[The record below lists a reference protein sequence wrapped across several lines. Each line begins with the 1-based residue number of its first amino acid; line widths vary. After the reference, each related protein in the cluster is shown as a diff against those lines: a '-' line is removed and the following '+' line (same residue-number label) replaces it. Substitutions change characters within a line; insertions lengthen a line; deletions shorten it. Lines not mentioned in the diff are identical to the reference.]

1 MQKTAT
7 FVKNMIFFF
16 HISFMTWLS
25 LVERELD
32 NAALEAENLSFAL
45 FPIIDFK
52 GCWTTAHMPNLACCL
67 IL

>member
-16 HISFMTWLS
+16 LHISFMTWLG

-52 GCWTTAHMPNLACCL
+52 GC
-67 IL
+67 

>member
-16 HISFMTWLS
+16 FHISFMTWIG

-52 GCWTTAHMPNLACCL
+52 GC
-67 IL
+67 